1 MEFRKEVYDYV
12 RYIDILNIKNEC
24 YCWLFGKI
32 KDIGIG
38 VLKNVDDLKKVRFI
52 VFGFE
57 DICSYCI

>member
-57 DICSYCI
+57 DSFCI